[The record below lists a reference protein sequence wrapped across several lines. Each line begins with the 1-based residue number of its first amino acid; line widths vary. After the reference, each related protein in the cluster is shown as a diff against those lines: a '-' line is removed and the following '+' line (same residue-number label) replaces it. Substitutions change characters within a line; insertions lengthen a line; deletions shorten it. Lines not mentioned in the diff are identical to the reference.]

1 MGSLR
6 AVAFSAED
14 RIKAL
19 EAIAADESIKP
30 TQRLRAMEELGRIET
45 RMRLAKG
52 ERERPG
58 AADEAPYPME
68 DLWALEDERR
78 ARARSRERRRVAAS
92 A

>member
-1 MGSLR
+1 VS
-6 AVAFSAED
+6 FSTED

-45 RMRLAKG
+45 RMRLAQG
-52 ERERPG
+52 ERDRPAG
-58 AADEAPYPME
+58 DDDSPYPME
-68 DLWALEDERR
+68 DLWEVEVERR
-78 ARARSRERRRVAAS
+78 ERARSRERRRVARS